1 VSRELRQVEA
11 MVGPRGTVV
20 VLANLD
26 PGVPMW
32 LTKRASDEMVSAAHR
47 LGFGDDSDGVGRGWF
62 AVADAIVAGCLIDV
76 LSEAIEAVE
85 ALPIEPGRPDTSETE
100 TPP

>member
-1 VSRELRQVEA
+1 VSRELRAIESWPPVAVRLCGDLWVSREATTA
-11 MVGPRGTVV
+11 MV
-20 VLANLD
+20 D
-26 PGVPMW
+26 
-32 LTKRASDEMVSAAHR
+32 AAHR

-85 ALPIEPGRPDTSETE
+85 ALPIEPGRPDTPSTE